1 MEGVQLFSQLLH
13 AQRRFSN
20 MTAAWGGT
28 ALASTIDN
36 IATPESIAN
45 DCERT
50 VVVTKMNSVLS

>member
-1 MEGVQLFSQLLH
+1 
-13 AQRRFSN
+13 

-36 IATPESIAN
+36 IATPESIAS